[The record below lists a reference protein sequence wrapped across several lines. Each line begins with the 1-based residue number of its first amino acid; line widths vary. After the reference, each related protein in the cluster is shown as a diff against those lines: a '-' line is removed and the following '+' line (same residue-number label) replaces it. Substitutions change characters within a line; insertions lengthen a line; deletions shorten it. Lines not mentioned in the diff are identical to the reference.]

1 MDTPETPN
9 NQRFADYLKFWR
21 EVFQLSQ
28 EQLAERVG
36 SSTRHISRLEN
47 GSSNP
52 SEALIGQIAATLNLG
67 RRDSSHLRIA
77 AGYAA
82 KETPQ
87 EFHGPELKWLR
98 SAMLRTLQAL
108 DPHPTTL
115 TDSSGQILMVNKAWV
130 GFYTDKVDAQR
141 LKQTVNL
148 YDFLFNDGGSSKLTE
163 EWKNALS
170 LIIMAF
176 KQNVMLNGSAQ
187 ENQTLQRILNYPSV
201 PADWMQ
207 RAARLEPRASFKIRI
222 EHQGKLQAFYSVSQT
237 VGAIGPAA
245 YLTEPKLSI
254 NTLYPEDAELSLDE
268 LLNHSLTHPL
278 LFY

>member
-36 SSTRHISRLEN
+36 SSARHISRLEN
-47 GSSNP
+47 GISMP
-52 SEALIGQIAATLNLG
+52 SEALTTQIAEALKLG

-77 AGYAA
+77 AGYAT

-87 EFHGPELKWLR
+87 DFHGPELKWLR

-108 DPHPTTL
+108 DPYPTTL
-115 TDSSGQILMVNKAWV
+115 TDSSGRILMVNKAWA
-130 GFYTDKVDAQR
+130 GFYQDKVDAER
-141 LKQTVNL
+141 LRQTANL
-148 YDFLFNDGGSSKLTE
+148 YDFLFNDGGSSALTE

-176 KQNVMLNGSAQ
+176 KQNVMLDGSAQ
-187 ENQTLQRILNYPSV
+187 ETQTLQRILNYPSV

-245 YLTEPKLSI
+245 YLTEPKLSV
-254 NTLYPEDAELSLDE
+254 NTLYPEDAG
-268 LLNHSLTHPL
+268 LNLTDLPNSAVEHPL

>member
-1 MDTPETPN
+1 MGTPEISN
-9 NQRFADYLKFWR
+9 NLRFADYLKFWR

-36 SSTRHISRLEN
+36 SSVRHISRLEN
-47 GSSNP
+47 GTSKP
-52 SEALIGQIAATLNLG
+52 SEALTRQIAKALNLG

-77 AGYAA
+77 AGFAPN
-82 KETPQ
+82 ETPQ
-87 EFHGPELKWLR
+87 NFHGPELRWLR

-115 TDSSGQILMVNKAWV
+115 TDSSGQILMVNRAWV
-130 GFYTDKVDAQR
+130 GFYQDKVEPER

-148 YDFLFNDGGSSKLTE
+148 YDFLFNDGGSSTLTE
-163 EWKNALS
+163 EWKDALS
-170 LIIMAF
+170 LVIMAF
-176 KQNVMLNGSAQ
+176 KQNVMLNSSPL
-187 ENQTLQRILNYPSV
+187 EEQTLQRILDYPSV
-201 PADWMQ
+201 PTDWMQ

-222 EHQGKLQAFYSVSQT
+222 KHKGLLHTFYSVSQT

-254 NTLYPEDAELSLDE
+254 NTLYPENTALDLAELV
-268 LLNHSLTHPL
+268 NNAQPHPL